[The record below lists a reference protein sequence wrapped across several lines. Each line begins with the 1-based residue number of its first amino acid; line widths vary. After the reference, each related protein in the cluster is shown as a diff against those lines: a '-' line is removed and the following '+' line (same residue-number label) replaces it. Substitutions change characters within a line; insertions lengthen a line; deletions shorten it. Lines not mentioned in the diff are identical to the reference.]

1 MIWLGQNFSCRY
13 ARWSVNLE
21 VEKISGVV
29 AKTPPPPPTQ
39 LQRLTP
45 KTSYS
50 SDANHANQDWVPPP
64 SLRTDILY
72 GWPSLCRRRVKSAV
86 PTVLSNSLLYSH
98 HCERRGGEE
107 ASRAEEVNPISL
119 KRRRCNNHLTTGTK
133 YLHYIKVDYVSH
145 ISQLSSAR
153 TCLHQNRI

>member
-29 AKTPPPPPTQ
+29 AKTPPPLPTQ

-98 HCERRGGEE
+98 HCERRGGGGEQ
-107 ASRAEEVNPISL
+107 
-119 KRRRCNNHLTTGTK
+119 RR
-133 YLHYIKVDYVSH
+133 
-145 ISQLSSAR
+145 
-153 TCLHQNRI
+153 